1 MAENIHNWDI
11 QTLDQMKTEI
21 DNIIG
26 ILTENENLLESQG
39 FELLGDWQGLA
50 GRKIMLVT
58 AANAGEISGLIKG
71 YTSLRDELNDIITK
85 CYEPCE
91 NEIKAKATK
100 LLTCC

>member
-39 FELLGDWQGLA
+39 FELLGLA
-50 GRKIMLVT
+50 GTGRKKNYACYCGKCRGDIGTYKGLH
-58 AANAGEISGLIKG
+58 IS
-71 YTSLRDELNDIITK
+71 S
-85 CYEPCE
+85 
-91 NEIKAKATK
+91 
-100 LLTCC
+100 

>member
-1 MAENIHNWDI
+1 
-11 QTLDQMKTEI
+11 
-21 DNIIG
+21 
-26 ILTENENLLESQG
+26 
-39 FELLGDWQGLA
+39 
-50 GRKIMLVT
+50 MLVT

-91 NEIKAKATK
+91 NEIKAKANK